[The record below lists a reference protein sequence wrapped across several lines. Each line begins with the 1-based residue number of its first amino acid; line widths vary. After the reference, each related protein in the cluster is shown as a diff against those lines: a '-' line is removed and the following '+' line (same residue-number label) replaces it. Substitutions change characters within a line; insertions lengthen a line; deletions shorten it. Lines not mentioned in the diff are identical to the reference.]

1 MLKLNYTRIKCD
13 AIHFLISFI
22 PIIIQKAQEQSNGEY
37 KSKTMKT
44 FSKILTVAVLT
55 VISFGAS
62 AQVSEKEAAK
72 KQVQRIPATPAS
84 ELKNE
89 STPAPTTVPS
99 TVVPSPSIPV
109 KSEKT
114 KKTENQTVPAE
125 NKVKAIG
132 NGKK

>member
-1 MLKLNYTRIKCD
+1 
-13 AIHFLISFI
+13 
-22 PIIIQKAQEQSNGEY
+22 
-37 KSKTMKT
+37 MKT

-62 AQVSEKEAAK
+62 AQISEKEAAK
-72 KQVQRIPATPAS
+72 KQVKRIPAAPAS
-84 ELKNE
+84 EIKNE
-89 STPAPTTVPS
+89 STPVPTTAPS
-99 TVVPSPSIPV
+99 TVVPSPSIPA

>member
-1 MLKLNYTRIKCD
+1 
-13 AIHFLISFI
+13 
-22 PIIIQKAQEQSNGEY
+22 
-37 KSKTMKT
+37 MKT

-55 VISFGAS
+55 AISFGAS

-89 STPAPTTVPS
+89 STPAPTTAPS

>member
-1 MLKLNYTRIKCD
+1 
-13 AIHFLISFI
+13 
-22 PIIIQKAQEQSNGEY
+22 
-37 KSKTMKT
+37 MKT

-55 VISFGAS
+55 AISFGAS

-89 STPAPTTVPS
+89 STPAPTTAPS

-109 KSEKT
+109 KSEKM
-114 KKTENQTVPAE
+114 KKTENLTVPAE

>member
-1 MLKLNYTRIKCD
+1 
-13 AIHFLISFI
+13 
-22 PIIIQKAQEQSNGEY
+22 
-37 KSKTMKT
+37 MKT

-72 KQVQRIPATPAS
+72 KQVPRIPATPAS

-89 STPAPTTVPS
+89 STPAPTTAPS
-99 TVVPSPSIPV
+99 TVVPSPSIPA

>member
-1 MLKLNYTRIKCD
+1 
-13 AIHFLISFI
+13 
-22 PIIIQKAQEQSNGEY
+22 
-37 KSKTMKT
+37 MKT
-44 FSKILTVAVLT
+44 FSKILSVAVLT

-84 ELKNE
+84 ELKKE
-89 STPAPTTVPS
+89 STPTSVPVITPA
-99 TVVPSPSIPV
+99 TVVPATQVPA

-114 KKTENQTVPAE
+114 KKTGNQTVPAE
-125 NKVKAIG
+125 NKVKSVG

>member
-1 MLKLNYTRIKCD
+1 
-13 AIHFLISFI
+13 
-22 PIIIQKAQEQSNGEY
+22 
-37 KSKTMKT
+37 MKT

-89 STPAPTTVPS
+89 STPAPTTAPS

-109 KSEKT
+109 KSEKM
-114 KKTENQTVPAE
+114 KKTENLTVPAE

>member
-1 MLKLNYTRIKCD
+1 
-13 AIHFLISFI
+13 
-22 PIIIQKAQEQSNGEY
+22 
-37 KSKTMKT
+37 MKT

-55 VISFGAS
+55 AISFGAS

-89 STPAPTTVPS
+89 STPAPTTAPS

-114 KKTENQTVPAE
+114 KKTEIQTVPAE

>member
-1 MLKLNYTRIKCD
+1 
-13 AIHFLISFI
+13 
-22 PIIIQKAQEQSNGEY
+22 
-37 KSKTMKT
+37 MKT

-72 KQVQRIPATPAS
+72 KQVKRIPAAPAS
-84 ELKNE
+84 EIKNE
-89 STPAPTTVPS
+89 SIPAPATAPS
-99 TVVPSPSIPV
+99 TVVPSPSIPA

>member
-1 MLKLNYTRIKCD
+1 
-13 AIHFLISFI
+13 
-22 PIIIQKAQEQSNGEY
+22 
-37 KSKTMKT
+37 MKT

-62 AQVSEKEAAK
+62 AQISEKEAAK
-72 KQVQRIPATPAS
+72 KQVKRIPAAPAS
-84 ELKNE
+84 EIKNE
-89 STPAPTTVPS
+89 STPVPATAPS
-99 TVVPSPSIPV
+99 TVVPSSSVPV

>member
-1 MLKLNYTRIKCD
+1 
-13 AIHFLISFI
+13 
-22 PIIIQKAQEQSNGEY
+22 
-37 KSKTMKT
+37 MKT

-55 VISFGAS
+55 AISFGAS

-89 STPAPTTVPS
+89 STPAPTTAPS

-109 KSEKT
+109 KSEKM

>member
-1 MLKLNYTRIKCD
+1 
-13 AIHFLISFI
+13 
-22 PIIIQKAQEQSNGEY
+22 
-37 KSKTMKT
+37 MKT

-72 KQVQRIPATPAS
+72 KQVKRIPAAPAS
-84 ELKNE
+84 EIKNE
-89 STPAPTTVPS
+89 STPVPTTTPS
-99 TVVPSPSIPV
+99 TVVPSPSIPA

>member
-1 MLKLNYTRIKCD
+1 
-13 AIHFLISFI
+13 
-22 PIIIQKAQEQSNGEY
+22 
-37 KSKTMKT
+37 MKT

-89 STPAPTTVPS
+89 STPAPATAPS
-99 TVVPSPSIPV
+99 TVVPSSSIPV

-114 KKTENQTVPAE
+114 KKTEIQTVPAE
-125 NKVKAIG
+125 NRVKAIG

>member
-1 MLKLNYTRIKCD
+1 
-13 AIHFLISFI
+13 
-22 PIIIQKAQEQSNGEY
+22 
-37 KSKTMKT
+37 MKT
-44 FSKILTVAVLT
+44 FSKFLTVAVLT
-55 VISFGAS
+55 VISIGAS

-72 KQVQRIPATPAS
+72 KQVQRIPAAPAS

-89 STPAPTTVPS
+89 STPAPTTAPS
-99 TVVPSPSIPV
+99 TVVPSLSIPA
-109 KSEKT
+109 KSEKR

>member
-1 MLKLNYTRIKCD
+1 
-13 AIHFLISFI
+13 
-22 PIIIQKAQEQSNGEY
+22 
-37 KSKTMKT
+37 MKT

-55 VISFGAS
+55 AISFGAS

-89 STPAPTTVPS
+89 STPAPATAPS

-109 KSEKT
+109 KSEKM

>member
-1 MLKLNYTRIKCD
+1 
-13 AIHFLISFI
+13 
-22 PIIIQKAQEQSNGEY
+22 
-37 KSKTMKT
+37 MKT

-89 STPAPTTVPS
+89 STPAPTTAPS
-99 TVVPSPSIPV
+99 TVVPSSSIPV

>member
-1 MLKLNYTRIKCD
+1 
-13 AIHFLISFI
+13 
-22 PIIIQKAQEQSNGEY
+22 
-37 KSKTMKT
+37 MKT

-89 STPAPTTVPS
+89 STPAPTTAPS

>member
-1 MLKLNYTRIKCD
+1 
-13 AIHFLISFI
+13 
-22 PIIIQKAQEQSNGEY
+22 
-37 KSKTMKT
+37 MKT

-89 STPAPTTVPS
+89 STPAPATAPS
-99 TVVPSPSIPV
+99 TVVPSPYIPV
-109 KSEKT
+109 KSEKM

>member
-1 MLKLNYTRIKCD
+1 
-13 AIHFLISFI
+13 
-22 PIIIQKAQEQSNGEY
+22 
-37 KSKTMKT
+37 MKT

-62 AQVSEKEAAK
+62 AQISEKEAAK
-72 KQVQRIPATPAS
+72 KQVKRIPAAPAS
-84 ELKNE
+84 EIKNE
-89 STPAPTTVPS
+89 SIPAPTTAPS
-99 TVVPSPSIPV
+99 TVVPSPSIPA

>member
-1 MLKLNYTRIKCD
+1 
-13 AIHFLISFI
+13 
-22 PIIIQKAQEQSNGEY
+22 
-37 KSKTMKT
+37 MKT

-55 VISFGAS
+55 VISFGAT
-62 AQVSEKEAAK
+62 AQVSEKEEAK
-72 KQVQRIPATPAS
+72 KQVKRVPAAPAS

-89 STPAPTTVPS
+89 ATPVPETAPS
-99 TVVPSPSIPV
+99 KVVPSPSIPA

-114 KKTENQTVPAE
+114 KKTESQTVPAE

>member
-1 MLKLNYTRIKCD
+1 
-13 AIHFLISFI
+13 
-22 PIIIQKAQEQSNGEY
+22 
-37 KSKTMKT
+37 MKT

-72 KQVQRIPATPAS
+72 KQVQRIPAAPAS
-84 ELKNE
+84 EIKNE
-89 STPAPTTVPS
+89 SIPAPS
-99 TVVPSPSIPV
+99 TVVPSPSIPA

>member
-1 MLKLNYTRIKCD
+1 
-13 AIHFLISFI
+13 
-22 PIIIQKAQEQSNGEY
+22 
-37 KSKTMKT
+37 MKT

-62 AQVSEKEAAK
+62 AQISEKEAAK
-72 KQVQRIPATPAS
+72 KQVKRIPAAPAS
-84 ELKNE
+84 EIKNE
-89 STPAPTTVPS
+89 STPAPTTAPS

>member
-1 MLKLNYTRIKCD
+1 
-13 AIHFLISFI
+13 
-22 PIIIQKAQEQSNGEY
+22 
-37 KSKTMKT
+37 MKT

-62 AQVSEKEAAK
+62 AQISEKEAAK
-72 KQVQRIPATPAS
+72 KQVKRIPAAPAS
-84 ELKNE
+84 EIKNE
-89 STPAPTTVPS
+89 STPVPTTEPS
-99 TVVPSPSIPV
+99 TVVPSPSIPA

>member
-1 MLKLNYTRIKCD
+1 
-13 AIHFLISFI
+13 
-22 PIIIQKAQEQSNGEY
+22 
-37 KSKTMKT
+37 MKT

-62 AQVSEKEAAK
+62 AQISEKEAAK
-72 KQVQRIPATPAS
+72 KQVKRIPAAPAS
-84 ELKNE
+84 EIKNE
-89 STPAPTTVPS
+89 SIPAPATAPS
-99 TVVPSPSIPV
+99 TVVPSPSIPA

>member
-1 MLKLNYTRIKCD
+1 
-13 AIHFLISFI
+13 
-22 PIIIQKAQEQSNGEY
+22 
-37 KSKTMKT
+37 MKT

-72 KQVQRIPATPAS
+72 KQVQRVPATPAT
-84 ELKNE
+84 EIKNE
-89 STPAPTTVPS
+89 STPAPTTTPS

-109 KSEKT
+109 KSEKM
-114 KKTENQTVPAE
+114 KKTEIQTVPAE
-125 NKVKAIG
+125 KKVKAAG

>member
-1 MLKLNYTRIKCD
+1 
-13 AIHFLISFI
+13 
-22 PIIIQKAQEQSNGEY
+22 
-37 KSKTMKT
+37 MKT

-72 KQVQRIPATPAS
+72 KQVQRVPAPPAS

-89 STPAPTTVPS
+89 STPAPTTAPS
-99 TVVPSPSIPV
+99 TVVPSPSIPA

>member
-1 MLKLNYTRIKCD
+1 
-13 AIHFLISFI
+13 
-22 PIIIQKAQEQSNGEY
+22 
-37 KSKTMKT
+37 MKT

-72 KQVQRIPATPAS
+72 KQVKRIPAAPAS

-89 STPAPTTVPS
+89 STPAPTTAPA
-99 TVVPSPSIPV
+99 TVVPSSSIPV

-114 KKTENQTVPAE
+114 KKTEMQTVPTE
-125 NKVKAIG
+125 NKVKAVG

>member
-1 MLKLNYTRIKCD
+1 
-13 AIHFLISFI
+13 
-22 PIIIQKAQEQSNGEY
+22 
-37 KSKTMKT
+37 MKT

-62 AQVSEKEAAK
+62 AQISEKEAAK
-72 KQVQRIPATPAS
+72 KQVKRIPAAPAS
-84 ELKNE
+84 EIKNE
-89 STPAPTTVPS
+89 SKPVPTTTPS
-99 TVVPSPSIPV
+99 TVVPSPSIPA

>member
-1 MLKLNYTRIKCD
+1 
-13 AIHFLISFI
+13 
-22 PIIIQKAQEQSNGEY
+22 
-37 KSKTMKT
+37 MKT

-89 STPAPTTVPS
+89 STPAPTTAPP
-99 TVVPSPSIPV
+99 TIVPSPSIPA

-114 KKTENQTVPAE
+114 KKTENQSVPAE
-125 NKVKAIG
+125 KKVKAIG

>member
-1 MLKLNYTRIKCD
+1 
-13 AIHFLISFI
+13 
-22 PIIIQKAQEQSNGEY
+22 
-37 KSKTMKT
+37 MKT

-55 VISFGAS
+55 AISFGAS

-72 KQVQRIPATPAS
+72 KQVKRIPAAPAS

-89 STPAPTTVPS
+89 STPASTTAPS
-99 TVVPSPSIPV
+99 TAVPSPSIPA

-114 KKTENQTVPAE
+114 KKTEIQTVPAE
-125 NKVKAIG
+125 NKVKAAG

>member
-1 MLKLNYTRIKCD
+1 
-13 AIHFLISFI
+13 
-22 PIIIQKAQEQSNGEY
+22 
-37 KSKTMKT
+37 MKT

-55 VISFGAS
+55 AISFGAS

-72 KQVQRIPATPAS
+72 KQVKRIPAAPAS

-89 STPAPTTVPS
+89 STPAPATAPS
-99 TVVPSPSIPV
+99 TVVPSPSPSIPV

>member
-1 MLKLNYTRIKCD
+1 
-13 AIHFLISFI
+13 
-22 PIIIQKAQEQSNGEY
+22 
-37 KSKTMKT
+37 MKT

-55 VISFGAS
+55 AISFGAS

-72 KQVQRIPATPAS
+72 KQVKRIPAAPAS

-89 STPAPTTVPS
+89 STPASTTSPS
-99 TVVPSPSIPV
+99 TVVPSPSIPA
-109 KSEKT
+109 KSEKS
-114 KKTENQTVPAE
+114 KKTEIQTVPAE

>member
-1 MLKLNYTRIKCD
+1 
-13 AIHFLISFI
+13 
-22 PIIIQKAQEQSNGEY
+22 
-37 KSKTMKT
+37 MKT

-55 VISFGAS
+55 AISFGAS

-72 KQVQRIPATPAS
+72 KQVKRIPAAPAS

-89 STPAPTTVPS
+89 STPASTTAPS

-109 KSEKT
+109 KSEKM

>member
-1 MLKLNYTRIKCD
+1 
-13 AIHFLISFI
+13 
-22 PIIIQKAQEQSNGEY
+22 
-37 KSKTMKT
+37 MKT

-89 STPAPTTVPS
+89 STPAPATAPS

-109 KSEKT
+109 KSEKM

>member
-1 MLKLNYTRIKCD
+1 
-13 AIHFLISFI
+13 
-22 PIIIQKAQEQSNGEY
+22 
-37 KSKTMKT
+37 MKT

-89 STPAPTTVPS
+89 STPAPTTAPS

-109 KSEKT
+109 KSEKM

>member
-1 MLKLNYTRIKCD
+1 
-13 AIHFLISFI
+13 
-22 PIIIQKAQEQSNGEY
+22 
-37 KSKTMKT
+37 MKT

-62 AQVSEKEAAK
+62 AQISEKEAAK
-72 KQVQRIPATPAS
+72 KQVQRVPATPAS

-89 STPAPTTVPS
+89 STPAPTTAPS
-99 TVVPSPSIPV
+99 TVVPSPSIPA